1 MNILKKIPFISIII
15 FMIVLHVHSEIDKGE
30 GVNDSEC
37 INAGGQC
44 MSIDNCNGDIKYN
57 ICSSDNLNVC
67 CIIREKE
74 YIPKAKPP
82 RTKSVAKISNDIQCI
97 NQGGECIN
105 SNNSCL
111 GVIQYGICSDSSLHC
126 CFTNYTAFIHNI
138 TNDSSCT
145 SEGGEC
151 MNPMNCIGAVI
162 SGLCPGGA
170 DNKCCISKPK
180 NKSVIQNSNSN
191 NNNQNNNSNNNN
203 QNNNSNNNNQNN
215 NSSNGNKYS
224 TGDIIAAVSSTVA
237 VIFIILFSCY
247 YIYNKKWIKRN
258 ITSYNN
264 EELPPSYNEIPPT
277 YNEAIRDHNY
287 TAFGNNVLNQ
297 SINNETIGY
306 NQKSYTEY
314 ANFKNNSLNQ
324 STDNEKVIKS
334 KKLYAEYNDFK
345 II

>member
-15 FMIVLHVHSEIDKGE
+15 FMIVLHVHSEIDKKE
-30 GVNDSEC
+30 GVNDTEC
-37 INAGGQC
+37 ISAGGQC
-44 MSIDNCNGDIKYN
+44 MNIDNCN
-57 ICSSDNLNVC
+57 
-67 CIIREKE
+67 
-74 YIPKAKPP
+74 
-82 RTKSVAKISNDIQCI
+82 
-97 NQGGECIN
+97 GECIN

-111 GVIQYGICSDSSLHC
+111 GVIKYGICSNSDFQC
-126 CFTNYTAFIHNI
+126 CI
-138 TNDSSCT
+138 NDLTVPEYYDVVKNSSCT
-145 SEGGEC
+145 NEGGEC
-151 MNPMNCIGAVI
+151 MNPANCIGTVI

-170 DNKCCISKPK
+170 NNKCCISKPK
-180 NKSVIQNSNSN
+180 NKSDIQNSNSTN
-191 NNNQNNNSNNNN
+191 DNQNSNSTNNNQDINSNNNN

-277 YNEAIRDHNY
+277 YNEAIMDHNY

-297 SINNETIGY
+297 PINNETIGH